1 MRAYLNAAYHCWA
14 ANKMFNSRSS
24 KTAILAI
31 LKSFEKPL
39 KKKANPFQHVFDV
52 LLVLLTG
59 YLAWQDGN
67 LGHPDVISTPA

>member
-14 ANKMFNSRSS
+14 ANKIFNSRSS

-39 KKKANPFQHVFDV
+39 KKKPILFNMFLMF
-52 LLVLLTG
+52 
-59 YLAWQDGN
+59 Y
-67 LGHPDVISTPA
+67 